1 MWFHC
6 LQPGQTWFSS
16 LTFHQFQYFFF
27 IKLFSLVFSS
37 ILLLIL
43 THNPSTFCPLHLHSS
58 PLYQITNLINLTLSI
73 SPPFIRSCDVS
84 SLRLKLFLCLLR
96 LWLMLVSPELFPSKF
111 ICENV
116 FFCFGGGFIITWGRG
131 NGWCCADRCHVN
143 GTFTDGRGWMPA
155 GFIDLNRIPHLY
167 KMVFVTEKPCGQ
179 SGTFTCVLHVCPVTH
194 SRRSAAPWWQQVSS
208 GASCDVKFSSSC
220 QVLYKDIFLIQHESS
235 I

>member
-1 MWFHC
+1 MWFHR

-37 ILLLIL
+37 ILLIL

-116 FFCFGGGFIITWGRG
+116 FFVLEGGLLSHGGVGMADVAQIGAMWTEHLQMAEDGCQLVLLIWIESPISIK
-131 NGWCCADRCHVN
+131 WCLLLKS
-143 GTFTDGRGWMPA
+143 PA
-155 GFIDLNRIPHLY
+155 VSQAR
-167 KMVFVTEKPCGQ
+167 
-179 SGTFTCVLHVCPVTH
+179 LHVSCMFVLLHTAGDLLPPGG
-194 SRRSAAPWWQQVSS
+194 SRWVVAPAAT
-208 GASCDVKFSSSC
+208 
-220 QVLYKDIFLIQHESS
+220 
-235 I
+235 